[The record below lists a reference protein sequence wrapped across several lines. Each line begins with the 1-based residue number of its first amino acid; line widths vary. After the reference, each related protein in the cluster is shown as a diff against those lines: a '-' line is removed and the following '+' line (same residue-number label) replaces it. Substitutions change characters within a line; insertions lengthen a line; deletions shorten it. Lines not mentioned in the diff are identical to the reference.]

1 MKNKSFSSG
10 KKGLLIILSGPSG
23 VGKGTIRKRIIERP
37 ELNLVYSV
45 SLTTRKPRND
55 EVSGVDYKY
64 ISKPE
69 FEKYIAED
77 NLLEWAEFVG
87 NYYGTPK
94 DWVEEQRNAGKNVI
108 LEIEVEGATKVLASQ
123 RGDRVF
129 SIFLIP
135 PSLEELRRRI
145 RNRHSETPDVISKRL
160 AKAENEIGLKYQY
173 HYVVLNDDPQRAAD
187 EIAQIILS
195 KINARII
202 S

>member
-1 MKNKSFSSG
+1 MKNTAKTEL

-23 VGKGTIRKRIIERP
+23 VGKGTIRKRIMENP
-37 ELNLVYSV
+37 DLNLVYSV
-45 SLTTRKPRND
+45 SLTTRKPRNE
-55 EVSGVDYKY
+55 EVDGVDYKY
-64 ISKPE
+64 ISKE
-69 FEKYIAED
+69 KFEEYIAKD

-94 DWVEEQRNAGKNVI
+94 DWVEEQRNQGKNVI
-108 LEIEVEGATKVLASQ
+108 LEIEVEGATQVLSTQ
-123 RGDRVF
+123 KGNRVF

-173 HYVVLNDDPQRAAD
+173 HYVVLNDNQDRAAE
-187 EIAQIILS
+187 EISQIILS
-195 KINARII
+195 KINAKIT